1 MPDRARR
8 IDRHTFSDQD
18 LLFFDA
24 NVWLLLFPPVYRPP
38 DARATLYSAA
48 FKRAQQ
54 TGCSITID
62 ALVLSEFVNT
72 SARWAFQ
79 SFASSHLSFKAYR
92 NSSAFRP
99 VARSIADACRR
110 ILAVSTPIETG
121 LTDCDIPAILDQFAA
136 GHYDLNDHLLAA
148 LCRRLRFT
156 LVTDD
161 GDFRGSPLPILT
173 ANQKLLR

>member
-38 DARATLYSAA
+38 DMRATLYSAA

-54 TGCSITID
+54 AECSISID

-110 ILAVSTPIETG
+110 ILAVSAAIETG
-121 LTDCDIPAILDQFAA
+121 LSGCDIPAILDQFAA
-136 GHYDLNDHLLAA
+136 GHCDLNDHLLAA

-161 GDFRGSPLPILT
+161 GDFRGSHLPILT